1 MVRSCPYIIIIF
13 GFVGLFRDFRFV
25 TVFGLVN
32 YLDIKVVNY
41 KVVYL
46 FKLYNVDAKFI
57 FIQSNITML

>member
-1 MVRSCPYIIIIF
+1 MVRSCPYIVIIF

-32 YLDIKVVNY
+32 HLDIKVVNY

>member
-1 MVRSCPYIIIIF
+1 MARSCPYIVIIF

-32 YLDIKVVNY
+32 HLDIKVVNY